1 MTQHSILLVE
11 DEEPVAKG
19 VRYALESEGWRV
31 DWAPDAG
38 TALQRL
44 AARAPD
50 VAILDVRL
58 PDMSGFELCRELRR
72 AHTFPVLFLTAR
84 DEEMDR
90 VLGLELGADDYMTK
104 PFAVRELV
112 ARVRALLR
120 RAYGA
125 YAPTA
130 LPAVIIRR
138 DVTIDIE
145 RRRVSKAGRPIDLT
159 ATEFQILH
167 ELARSPGRVFSREAL
182 LRAAR
187 DDGGWLGDET
197 TVTVHIRHLREK
209 IEDQPD
215 APRHILTVR
224 GVGYTFAEG

>member
-72 AHTFPVLFLTAR
+72 AHTFPVLFTDRAR
-84 DEEMDR
+84 
-90 VLGLELGADDYMTK
+90 
-104 PFAVRELV
+104 
-112 ARVRALLR
+112 
-120 RAYGA
+120 
-125 YAPTA
+125 
-130 LPAVIIRR
+130 
-138 DVTIDIE
+138 
-145 RRRVSKAGRPIDLT
+145 
-159 ATEFQILH
+159 
-167 ELARSPGRVFSREAL
+167 
-182 LRAAR
+182 
-187 DDGGWLGDET
+187 
-197 TVTVHIRHLREK
+197 
-209 IEDQPD
+209 
-215 APRHILTVR
+215 
-224 GVGYTFAEG
+224 